1 VAFETPSMPR
11 SKGRQR
17 TKLVKYHHL
26 LLLIACAMSSLAI
39 AGCGTVMTTQPPQGP
54 APDSRAVVL
63 RYLRGT
69 PDKPGPDSTDP
80 GPGSLFRDPQEL
92 GMIDLS
98 PPSLVQADVPGWT
111 WLTCMRTHPVGKPAH
126 DYALFI
132 GDDRIRDARL
142 SVVTDGCATR
152 SYKIL
157 GQFSA
162 PPKNPDAR
170 SQGHDHTGR

>member
-1 VAFETPSMPR
+1 M
-11 SKGRQR
+11 
-17 TKLVKYHHL
+17 L
-26 LLLIACAMSSLAI
+26 LKHRWLFVIACAVSSLTV
-39 AGCGTVMTTQPPQGP
+39 AGCGTVMTASPPQGP
-54 APDSRAVVL
+54 APDTKAVVL

-92 GMIDLS
+92 GMIELS

-111 WLTCMRTHPVGKPAH
+111 WLACMRTHPIGKPAN

-132 GDDRIRDARL
+132 GGDRIRDARL
-142 SVVTDGCATR
+142 SVATDGCATR
-152 SYKIL
+152 SYEVL

-162 PPKNPDAR
+162 PPKNPNAR
-170 SQGHDHTGR
+170 LRGHDHTGR

>member
-1 VAFETPSMPR
+1 M
-11 SKGRQR
+11 
-17 TKLVKYHHL
+17 L
-26 LLLIACAMSSLAI
+26 LKHRWLFVIACAVSSLTV
-39 AGCGTVMTTQPPQGP
+39 AGCGTVMTASPPQGP
-54 APDSRAVVL
+54 APDTRAVVL

-69 PDKPGPDSTDP
+69 PDKPGPDSGDP
-80 GPGSLFRDPQEL
+80 GPGQLFKDPPKL
-92 GMIDLS
+92 GAIELS
-98 PPSLVQADVPGWT
+98 PASLVQHDAMGWT
-111 WLTCMRTHPVGKPAH
+111 WLACMRTHPIGKSAN

-152 SYKIL
+152 SYEVL